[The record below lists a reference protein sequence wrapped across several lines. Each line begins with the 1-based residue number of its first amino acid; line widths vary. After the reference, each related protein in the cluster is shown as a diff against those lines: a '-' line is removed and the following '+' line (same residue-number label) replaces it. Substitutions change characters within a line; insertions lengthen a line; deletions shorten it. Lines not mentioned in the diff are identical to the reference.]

1 MNIGASGGQV
11 DTRQELGQWAGL
23 CKIGPDG
30 EATKIVRCSCAV
42 VSLRVVYNFAKSAPR
57 IATDAREG
65 WFIGRFHVAFSM
77 HVSLRRLLV

>member
-1 MNIGASGGQV
+1 MKTNQAAMVGHSWREQQNVFNSMNVGAFGGGQV

-42 VSLRVVYNFAKSAPR
+42 VSFR
-57 IATDAREG
+57 I
-65 WFIGRFHVAFSM
+65 V
-77 HVSLRRLLV
+77 